1 MIIAKYPIV
10 HAQKTLIK
18 TTIQKMND
26 PESGVITISLKKR
39 RQIRKIDSINIKFPK
54 RLIQGERNLLT
65 FKEGVRINRKN
76 EGRDLKEKQQG
87 F

>member
-26 PESGVITISLKKR
+26 PELGVITISLKKR
-39 RQIRKIDSINIKFPK
+39 RQIRKLVI
-54 RLIQGERNLLT
+54 LLT
-65 FKEGVRINRKN
+65 RKSN
-76 EGRDLKEKQQG
+76 GTNNLSP
-87 F
+87 